1 VQVTQYKTLLL
12 YRGKAEQLDSFETDY
27 FC

>member
-1 VQVTQYKTLLL
+1 VTQYKTLLL
-12 YRGKAEQLDSFETDY
+12 YRGKSEQLDSFETDY